1 MLAPSPFDIF
11 CTPNGPYLPRRRGF
25 MQMTKRRIGVFLIA
39 WLMVGAVLYAYDG
52 ESTGMELTTGAKVD
66 LKRYMGAWH
75 VIANIPYFAEKG
87 KVATRDVYTLD
98 ANGNVDTT
106 YFYRK
111 SFDSAEKTIGS
122 LGLVQPNSENAFW
135 RVRFLGLFRAD
146 YLILDVAPDYS
157 WALVGQRGRKLGWV
171 LARDPMMD
179 DATYAT
185 LIGKFHSFGYDPAK
199 FLRVAQFPDQVGVA
213 GFQ

>member
-1 MLAPSPFDIF
+1 MLAPSPFDIL
-11 CTPNGPYLPRRRGF
+11 CTPDGPYSLQRRRF
-25 MQMTKRRIGVFLIA
+25 AQMTKRRIGVVLLV
-39 WLMVGAVLYAYDG
+39 WLLVGVVLYAFGGD
-52 ESTGMELTTGAKVD
+52 ETAMQLNTTAKVD

-111 SFDSAEKTIGS
+111 SFDEPEKTIGS
-122 LGLVQPNSENAFW
+122 LGLVQPNSDNAFW

-146 YLILDVAPDYS
+146 YLILEVAPDYS
-157 WALVGQRGRKLGWV
+157 WALVGQRSRKLGWV
-171 LARDPMMD
+171 LARDSMMD
-179 DATYAT
+179 DTTYAS
-185 LIGKFHSFGYDPAK
+185 LIEKFRGFGYDTTK
-199 FLRVAQFPDQVGVA
+199 FLRVPQIRDQVGKA

>member
-1 MLAPSPFDIF
+1 MLAPSPFDVF

-25 MQMTKRRIGVFLIA
+25 VQMTKRRIGVFLIV
-39 WLMVGAVLYAYDG
+39 WLMVGAVLYACDG
-52 ESTGMELTTGAKVD
+52 GATGMELTTTAKVD

-98 ANGNVDTT
+98 ADGNVDTT

-111 SFDSAEKTIGS
+111 SFESPEKTIGS
-122 LGLVQPNSENAFW
+122 LGLVQPNTENAFW

-157 WALVGQRGRKLGWV
+157 WALVGQRSRKLGWI
-171 LARDPMMD
+171 LARNPTMD
-179 DATYAT
+179 EATYAS
-185 LIGKFHSFGYDPAK
+185 LIGKLRGFGYDTGK
-199 FLRVAQFPDQVGVA
+199 FLRVAQFPDQVGKT

>member
-1 MLAPSPFDIF
+1 MLAPSPFDML
-11 CTPNGPYLPRRRGF
+11 CTPDGPYWRRRRGF
-25 MQMTKRRIGVFLIA
+25 AQMTKRRIGVVLLV
-39 WLMVGAVLYAYDG
+39 WLMIGVVLYACDG
-52 ESTGMELTTGAKVD
+52 GATGMELSTTAKVD

-75 VIANIPYFAEKG
+75 VIGNIPYFAEKG

-98 ANGNVDTT
+98 ADGNVDTT

-111 SFDSAEKTIGS
+111 SFDGPEKTIGS
-122 LGLVQPNSENAFW
+122 LGLVQPNSDNAFW

-157 WALVGQRGRKLGWV
+157 WALVGQRSRKLGWV
-171 LARDPMMD
+171 LARDPVMD
-179 DATYAT
+179 DATYAS
-185 LIGKFHSFGYDPAK
+185 LIEKFRGFGYDTTQ
-199 FLRVAQFPDQVGVA
+199 FLRVPQIKEQLGKA